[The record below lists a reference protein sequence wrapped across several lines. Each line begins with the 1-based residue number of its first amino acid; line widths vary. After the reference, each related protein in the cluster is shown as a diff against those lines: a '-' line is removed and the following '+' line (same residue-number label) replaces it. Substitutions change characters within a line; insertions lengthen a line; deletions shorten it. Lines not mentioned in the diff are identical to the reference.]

1 MKGRTLG
8 GTVRSVQPEPGE
20 VVDVAPGA
28 RHGRGGDDAGGVG
41 ERRGVVVVVPATDAV
56 EEGVLQEVS
65 GRGPV
70 PGLADAALDEAPQLG
85 VLEPLERRGRD
96 APGDVV
102 EDLHDAAALG
112 VGHLPRDHLQHAHA
126 VRVDVH
132 RLRVRL
138 RVQLRRH
145 ELRRAQDGVRHVRLV
160 HDRRQ
165 PEVADLDLA
174 VVAIDEDV
182 AAVEVAVDDA
192 GVVGVEVV
200 EPLEDLARPLLE
212 RLDGDVAV
220 SVAVLA
226 EAPGGADLGDEVEDA
241 GVAVQPHLV
250 EADDVVVAERAE
262 EAHLGVEAL
271 HHAGVAVGQRPQPD
285 AVPRHLDPL
294 LLVEPAVHLLDGPE
308 PQHVRVPPE
317 PPRRV
322 HLLERLLAVHAVHR
336 HGGGGS
342 GFARARDAARRAA
355 DAAVRARVEGWG
367 GAQDPIFRGE
377 PVHIYRLSD
386 KKKKKKNTQNKG
398 KHLNQS

>member
-28 RHGRGGDDAGGVG
+28 RHGRGGDNAGGVG

-56 EEGVLQEVS
+56 EEGVLQEIG

-132 RLRVRL
+132 RLSVRL

-165 PEVADLDLA
+165 PEVADLDLPPRTRFRFGSA
-174 VVAIDEDV
+174 GRTRIDRSCMDGWNGKQHPTD
-182 AAVEVAVDDA
+182 AAFSTQKRA
-192 GVVGVEVV
+192 GRQ
-200 EPLEDLARPLLE
+200 A
-212 RLDGDVAV
+212 A
-220 SVAVLA
+220 
-226 EAPGGADLGDEVEDA
+226 
-241 GVAVQPHLV
+241 
-250 EADDVVVAERAE
+250 RAE
-262 EAHLGVEAL
+262 FRAPTA
-271 HHAGVAVGQRPQPD
+271 PC
-285 AVPRHLDPL
+285 L
-294 LLVEPAVHLLDGPE
+294 LLLCCYGS
-308 PQHVRVPPE
+308 
-317 PPRRV
+317 
-322 HLLERLLAVHAVHR
+322 LA
-336 HGGGGS
+336 G
-342 GFARARDAARRAA
+342 
-355 DAAVRARVEGWG
+355 
-367 GAQDPIFRGE
+367 
-377 PVHIYRLSD
+377 LN
-386 KKKKKKNTQNKG
+386 KKAIV
-398 KHLNQS
+398 SI

>member
-1 MKGRTLG
+1 MG
-8 GTVRSVQPEPGE
+8 GGNRRSYVCY
-20 VVDVAPGA
+20 
-28 RHGRGGDDAGGVG
+28 
-41 ERRGVVVVVPATDAV
+41 
-56 EEGVLQEVS
+56 
-65 GRGPV
+65 
-70 PGLADAALDEAPQLG
+70 
-85 VLEPLERRGRD
+85 
-96 APGDVV
+96 
-102 EDLHDAAALG
+102 
-112 VGHLPRDHLQHAHA
+112 
-126 VRVDVH
+126 
-132 RLRVRL
+132 
-138 RVQLRRH
+138 
-145 ELRRAQDGVRHVRLV
+145 
-160 HDRRQ
+160 
-165 PEVADLDLA
+165 LA

-200 EPLEDLARPLLE
+200 EPLDDLARPLLE

-367 GAQDPIFRGE
+367 GAQEEEGKERTVAPAPIYSGEGGDSRGPWIGTRRLVGVERRGWAAAGVVQLLYNSVHQAEPGDPTARGRGHTSPGRILLRLYRGFDQTYLRARSCSGSFRYLVCFDCG
-377 PVHIYRLSD
+377 
-386 KKKKKKNTQNKG
+386 
-398 KHLNQS
+398 